1 MIKRKTI
8 KKSLRKKLSKRYR
21 KSKKN
26 KTNVRR
32 RMKGGFNSCVLGT
45 INEPGLSIP
54 DMNGIKGLSIKNS
67 SSVIYRPNCQGSGL
81 ADAMIPN

>member
-1 MIKRKTI
+1 MIKRKTL
-8 KKSLRKKLSKRYR
+8 KKSLHKRLSRRYR

-26 KTNVRR
+26 KTNRR
-32 RMKGGFNSCVLGT
+32 KQMKGGFNSCILGT

-54 DMNGIKGLSIKNS
+54 DMNGIKGLTINNS
-67 SSVIYRPNCQGSGL
+67 SAVIYRPHCNGSGL